1 MASGRKRASTG
12 NGTTNLSAKPLG
24 LTVSDLARHSG
35 ISVSTIKYYLREGLL
50 PQGDLAAQSR
60 QYYGQ
65 RHLDRLAVIRAL
77 RDMAKIPIEMV
88 RQLVGVLDQGG
99 NPTFELIAMAIDALG
114 RRRTRETAIERGV
127 KQELLQLL
135 ASRRIHARPTSGA
148 LRDLTASVVI
158 LRRFSPGLHVKQLIP
173 YLDYSL
179 SLAEKEVTA
188 NADNVLSN
196 PDRALT
202 TAVLGT
208 VLWEPLIVATRR
220 IASEH
225 FAGLVFSRGSKPTIG
240 SSHAAKPRAT
250 RAGTRRKLAVTSRKR
265 PLV

>member
-1 MASGRKRASTG
+1 MTQSSDV
-12 NGTTNLSAKPLG
+12 PLG
-24 LTVSDLARHSG
+24 LTVSQLAKLSG

-50 PQGDLAAQSR
+50 AQGDLAAQSR

-77 RDMAKIPIEMV
+77 RDMAKLPIEMV
-88 RQLVGVLDQGG
+88 RQLVEVLDRGN
-99 NPTFELIAMAIDALG
+99 NPTFELIAMAIDALA
-114 RRRTRETAIERGV
+114 RRHTRETAVERGV

-135 ASRRIHARPTSGA
+135 ATRRIRARPTSGA

-158 LRRFSPGLHVKQLIP
+158 LRRFSPNLQVKQLIP

-196 PDRALT
+196 PDRALI

-225 FAGLVFSRGSKPTIG
+225 FASRIFSRSAQAPAPRSARQPKQRE
-240 SSHAAKPRAT
+240 RAT
-250 RAGTRRKLAVTSRKR
+250 RAAGRGTRQRSAGTSRKQ
-265 PLV
+265 P